1 MTLAWPFK
9 PQMEIIETLEWLT
22 DVNKCKKAEY
32 RMTVRHRPRI
42 SYQHKYVLDAVDYGV
57 ARELART
64 IGGDPLYVPD
74 WSVATAVPTISAG
87 TVSLPIDVTYA
98 PAYYSGF
105 ALVWAGDFNY
115 EVVSITGYGTG
126 TIAISATVNGYTNPE
141 IVPLRLA
148 TFDQEF
154 DGNLGAHHYIEASAS
169 FTATATEDLSTYSG
183 GLTYP
188 AYLGDPVVTDPVE
201 LINSVKEGNTRD
213 VETLDSKTGPLYKY
227 PLFATP
233 TQSGVLAWT
242 LLTEAALWALRVWLH
257 TRRGRCKQFWS
268 SSWNADVTITKDI
281 VAGEGAIQ
289 IAAIGF
295 ASKYTLPV
303 DIAIANASVGGMTF
317 IRITSVSAGPAGN
330 ELLNFGGAF
339 SGSTWHKETLI
350 ASKLTLSR
358 LASDRI
364 DIQHLS
370 GRQATVEAATTEV
383 PL

>member
-9 PQMEIIETLEWLT
+9 PQMDVVETLEWLT
-22 DVNKCKKAEY
+22 DVQRCKKAEY
-32 RMTVRHRPRI
+32 RQALRRKPRI

-64 IGGDPLYVPD
+64 IGGDPMYVPD
-74 WSVATAVPTISAG
+74 WSVATVVPTISAG

-105 ALVWAGDFNY
+105 ALVWAGDFSY
-115 EVVSITGYGTG
+115 EVVSVTGYGTG

-154 DGNLGAHHYIEASAS
+154 DGNLGAHHYTEASAA
-169 FTATATEDLSTYSG
+169 FTATATEDLALASG
-183 GLTYP
+183 GLSYP
-188 AYLGDPVVTDPVE
+188 TYLGDPVVTDPVE
-201 LINSVKEGNTRD
+201 LINSVKEGTARE

-233 TQSGVLAWT
+233 TRSGVLAWT
-242 LLTEAALWALRVWLH
+242 LLTATALWALRVWLH
-257 TRRGRCKQFWS
+257 TRRGRCKQFWT

-281 VAGEGAIQ
+281 VAGDTYIQ
-289 IAAIGF
+289 IASIEFAAKYPIPTDLAIVGADGGMIQLRISSVATAGGENERLYF
-295 ASKYTLPV
+295 GGTWAGATLPHQ
-303 DIAIANASVGGMTF
+303 GL
-317 IRITSVSAGPAGN
+317 IT
-330 ELLNFGGAF
+330 
-339 SGSTWHKETLI
+339 
-350 ASKLTLSR
+350 SKLTLSR

-364 DIQHLS
+364 DIQHLP
-370 GRQATVEAATTEV
+370 GRQATVVVATTEV